1 LFHGDQVVQK
11 RLSGKLSIWFGLGLA
26 VAGAVAIAV
35 WQFTPCEFKGTASA
49 EESSDIPISFEEF
62 RTIMVRN
69 SPTRTIIDHGG
80 MQLATEEV
88 LDLKL
93 DLSHDRR
100 PLLNAILRQSQSE
113 VASRKRIVVKVN
125 SEEVH
130 AKNLELMQD
139 AEITPQAMD
148 VSTVSRGPAGELSA
162 YRTTLHA
169 EPNGSATTVRVKTE
183 IKIEKQ
189 LSKLF
194 HGTAKSRL
202 EASTKDAVQEQLA
215 ALQQFT
221 TDNAKK

>member
-1 LFHGDQVVQK
+1 VVQ
-11 RLSGKLSIWFGLGLA
+11 RRFSGRLSIWLGLGLVLVGA
-26 VAGAVAIAV
+26 AGIAA

-69 SPTRTIIDHGG
+69 SPTRTIIEHGG
-80 MQLATEEV
+80 MQLVTEEV

-93 DLSHDRR
+93 DLTHDRR

-113 VASRKRIVVKVN
+113 VTSRKRIVVAVN
-125 SEEVH
+125 REDIH
-130 AKNLELMQD
+130 AKNLELIQD

-148 VSTVSRGPAGELSA
+148 VSTASLGPAGELSS

-169 EPNGSATTVRVKTE
+169 EPKGSATTIRVTTE
-183 IKIEKQ
+183 IEIEKQ

-194 HGTAKSRL
+194 HGTANSRL
-202 EASTKDAVQEQLA
+202 GASTKAAVQEQIAELK
-215 ALQQFT
+215 QFT